1 MGIFDSVFN
10 HIGNIL
16 KKSTNKRYR
25 ADLEDI
31 AKQSPEARKAVE
43 KHIDTMNNLEKDA
56 NRSNGSYRQILV

>member
-1 MGIFDSVFN
+1 MGLFDSVFN

-16 KKSTNKRYR
+16 KKSNKKRYR

-43 KHIDTMNNLEKDA
+43 KHIDRMNNLEKGAKEAQAMIDK
-56 NRSNGSYRQILV
+56 Y